1 MDVTRTLLPG
11 TMPLW
16 RPRALPAGLLA
27 PGSAGG
33 ASERAPTAPSV
44 ADGGGTS
51 EEVPELRGDPDGP
64 DIVLASGLHVRR
76 THIGQF
82 RVTDAELQ
90 QALRGIQLLP
100 FADQQLVASL
110 GIPIQL
116 LPVAHLE
123 QLASATDPVVG
134 ATLVTGDPGR
144 GVPVKI
150 RIASHMAQLGTPAQ
164 VQEAV
169 QHEIG
174 HAVSV
179 VRRQDRSEAAAIAYA
194 ARY

>member
-33 ASERAPTAPSV
+33 ASVPAPPAV
-44 ADGGGTS
+44 DGGGTGGAL
-51 EEVPELRGDPDGP
+51 PEIRGDADGP
-64 DIVLASGLHVRR
+64 DYILPSGVRVRR

-90 QALRGIQLLP
+90 QALRGIQMLP
-100 FADQQLVASL
+100 LADQQLVASL

-123 QLASATDPVVG
+123 QVEGTVDPVVG

-144 GVPVKI
+144 GKPVSI
-150 RIASHMAQLGTPAQ
+150 RIAAHMAQLPNSTAQ

-174 HAVSV
+174 HTVSV